1 MMHRHVFE
9 AVDRTLRDIMADVA
23 EKNQYEL
30 FGGKVVV
37 MGGDFRQILPIVKHG
52 TRGDIVAASLNQSRI
67 WRGVRVFKLHTNMR
81 VARLLAEGDV
91 AGAVEQ
97 QNFAQFL
104 GRVGDGTEP
113 TFPAVGDEFVRV
125 PDGMLCSG
133 GANATV
139 ADLIQDVYGGLD
151 GTFDTEHGREEY
163 IIGRAILTP
172 LNEDVDRINAGVMA
186 NFVLC
191 GADGAPAASQVYKS
205 ADCVVEGEQSGYYPV
220 EFLNTLHFSGMPP
233 HELHLKVGCPV
244 ILLRNMS
251 GGLANGTRLIVHKL
265 YPRVLEA
272 VVATGP
278 RKGEVAFIP
287 RIDITPSDAENW
299 PFTMRRR
306 QFPVRPAFAMTVN
319 KAQGQTLSAVGLYL
333 PQPVFSHGQLYVAF
347 SRVGR
352 PQGIKVLVVGGRV
365 QGVPGVPG
373 GVYTKNVVYRE
384 VFGAG

>member
-1 MMHRHVFE
+1 M
-9 AVDRTLRDIMADVA
+9 
-23 EKNQYEL
+23 
-30 FGGKVVV
+30 
-37 MGGDFRQILPIVKHG
+37 
-52 TRGDIVAASLNQSRI
+52 
-67 WRGVRVFKLHTNMR
+67 
-81 VARLLAEGDV
+81 
-91 AGAVEQ
+91 
-97 QNFAQFL
+97 
-104 GRVGDGTEP
+104 
-113 TFPAVGDEFVRV
+113 
-125 PDGMLCSG
+125 
-133 GANATV
+133 
-139 ADLIQDVYGGLD
+139 
-151 GTFDTEHGREEY
+151 
-163 IIGRAILTP
+163 
-172 LNEDVDRINAGVMA
+172 
-186 NFVLC
+186 
-191 GADGAPAASQVYKS
+191 
-205 ADCVVEGEQSGYYPV
+205 

-365 QGVPGVPG
+365 QGVPGVPD